1 LSLQGGRHG
10 PAIPS
15 DVTSVHHI
23 TLRVADLERVTGA
36 EEGPTRAEH
45 DGHHVHHDLVD
56 QIQSSAAS

>member
-1 LSLQGGRHG
+1 
-10 PAIPS
+10 
-15 DVTSVHHI
+15 VTSVHHI